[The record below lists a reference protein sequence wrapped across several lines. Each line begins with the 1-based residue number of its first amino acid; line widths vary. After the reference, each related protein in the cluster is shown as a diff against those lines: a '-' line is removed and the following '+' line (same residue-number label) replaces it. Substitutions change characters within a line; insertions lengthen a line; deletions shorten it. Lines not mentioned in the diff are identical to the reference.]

1 MPVARPHERIVG
13 HDVGGSA
20 SVGCL
25 TPPLLL
31 AFFPSLNYVINNVIN
46 YVGKWQESLLASSIP
61 EKYSSWSLVRAV

>member
-31 AFFPSLNYVINNVIN
+31 AFSFSLNYVINNVIN
-46 YVGKWQESLLASSIP
+46 YVDKWQESLSDPSTS
-61 EKYSSWSLVRAV
+61 EK